1 MFVKRFV
8 GVDDETCPRCKAK
21 VMPYYRVT
29 QAQKCGMRGHSNK
42 RPNVWY
48 WTCHKCGGR
57 NSKPIYDGQEAPEVQ
72 TVLVRIDSL
81 NENL

>member
-29 QAQKCGMRGHSNK
+29 HAQKCGMRGRSAN
-42 RPNVWY
+42 RPYVWH
-48 WTCHKCGGR
+48 WTCPKCGGR
-57 NSKPIYDGQEAPEVQ
+57 NSKPIYDGQGVPEVQ
-72 TVLVRIDSL
+72 TVLVRIEDLKESL
-81 NENL
+81 